1 MHANTGLSG
10 LGFTRVYGEESIVI
24 EFTTTAQT
32 GLHTFVPAF
41 GRAVGNAPLQWT
53 FPDANNTLGTATHS
67 GNLPAGFSFT
77 NAGSKIVT
85 VEAPDW
91 DSFSILNCSSCRL
104 TGLRFLSD
112 EIGKSLQ
119 QLQCQSNQLASLTLP
134 SSMDALQQLWCF
146 TNQLTSL
153 TLPTSMDALQQLQC
167 QSNQLT
173 SLTLPSSMDA
183 LLQLWCF
190 TNQLTSLTLPTSM
203 DALQQLHCQSNQLTS
218 LTLPSSMDALLQ
230 LRCEANQLTSLTLPS
245 SMDALQQLWCFT
257 NQLTSLTLPTSMDAL
272 QLLWCQSNQLN
283 ATQIT
288 NIFQRCVDIGK
299 KIANLQVQAN
309 PGSAAGTAQQALL
322 QTVPRAWTITR

>member
-32 GLHTFVPAF
+32 GLHTFVPTF

-77 NAGSKIVT
+77 NEGSKIVT

-91 DSFSILNCSSCRL
+91 DSFSTLICVSCRL

-119 QLQCQSNQLASLTLP
+119 L
-134 SSMDALQQLWCF
+134 
-146 TNQLTSL
+146 
-153 TLPTSMDALQQLQC
+153 
-167 QSNQLT
+167 
-173 SLTLPSSMDA
+173 
-183 LLQLWCF
+183 
-190 TNQLTSLTLPTSM
+190 
-203 DALQQLHCQSNQLTS
+203 
-218 LTLPSSMDALLQ
+218 
-230 LRCEANQLTSLTLPS
+230 LRCDANQLTSLTLPS
-245 SMDALQQLWCFT
+245 SMDALQQLECQS
-257 NQLTSLTLPTSMDAL
+257 NQLTSLTLPTSMNALQLLDCLSNQLTTLTLPTSMDAL
-272 QLLWCQSNQLN
+272 QLLWCYSNQLTTLTLPSSMDALQQLWCQSNQLD

-288 NIFQRCVDIGK
+288 NLFQRCVDIGK

-309 PGSAAGTAQQALL
+309 PGSAAGTAQQVLL
-322 QTVPRAWTITR
+322 QTAPRAWTITR